1 MKKVRRN
8 ISLDAD
14 VEEAVDERAENFS
27 GQVNEWAARRYR
39 DGEFY
44 VLDRALIGRMID
56 TVETHREEMHD
67 LVDERCDDLVA
78 ELQAIDEHIDDQAS
92 THAADEY
99 TLDDVA
105 ESLNLH
111 RGRNPG
117 ELDPENLA
125 VRNQAEKIGI
135 EPNELVQQL
144 AEVYS

>member
-56 TVETHREEMHD
+56 TVETHREEMRVHTRPTNTRSTMWPR
-67 LVDERCDDLVA
+67 VSTFTVVA
-78 ELQAIDEHIDDQAS
+78 IPAS
-92 THAADEY
+92 
-99 TLDDVA
+99 
-105 ESLNLH
+105 
-111 RGRNPG
+111 
-117 ELDPENLA
+117 
-125 VRNQAEKIGI
+125 
-135 EPNELVQQL
+135 
-144 AEVYS
+144 